1 MAKMDDIYTIQQLT
15 EICDCSIPVARKYVS
30 RAKYKESTI
39 HIKGRA
45 TKAYNIP
52 IVALQTMKETILRN
66 KQKINNEVIN
76 NSTAL
81 ITNTSANPIRSNA
94 NILEDFENSITSK
107 AQEYWQLYTQTK
119 EELLKVQTD
128 IKLIEDKAQNKE
140 AIYLKEIEDLRADKT
155 KLEAQKKEYESK
167 VVEVEKDKSEL
178 YKRWLV
184 TLGVLV
190 FSVGVVVALIAC
202 YFVFRT

>member
-15 EICDCSIPVARKYVS
+15 EICECSIPVARKYVN

-52 IVALQTMKETILRN
+52 IVALQTMKDTISRN
-66 KQKINNEVIN
+66 KQKINAEVIN
-76 NSTAL
+76 NSATL
-81 ITNTSANPIRSNA
+81 SANQNTTQVRTNA
-94 NILEDFENSITSK
+94 NILEDFENNITSK

-119 EELLKVQTD
+119 EELLRVQTD

-140 AIYLKEIEDLRADKT
+140 ALYLKEIEDLKADKT
-155 KLEAQKKEYESK
+155 RLEAQKKEIESK
-167 VVEVEKDKSEL
+167 MSEVEESKTKL
-178 YKRWLV
+178 YKRWLI
-184 TLGVLV
+184 TAGVLV
-190 FSVGVVVALIAC
+190 FSVGVAVALLLVSIT
-202 YFVFRT
+202 R